1 MKNSAAVAKRKKSA
15 AALALSLAAT
25 LLLTSLL
32 AGCGKTEPAPVADT
46 PEPAAAT
53 EPTAA
58 PEPTATPEPS
68 EEPAASEEPSAEI
81 ERQDGERFEAVIVIE
96 GMEETVQY
104 EHVRNGNIG
113 FEMDYEY
120 ESLERQS
127 DAVCDRFIS
136 IYDDPEEPMNYLEV
150 SNSAEDAEFVAASI
164 RKSLEDDYDIIEETY
179 TLDRAGDCIRLDAS
193 GAKDGGGTPDI
204 LYTAYIIP
212 ADDGCRIAMAQYSF
226 ESAEGFGR
234 RFSYMVN
241 TLKVIAITEE
251 YEIPEDNGELPPG
264 WTGADFGELNGIDF
278 EVEPDEDDH
287 EWTGAD
293 FGELNGID
301 FEVEPDG
308 DDHEWTGADF
318 GEQNGN

>member
-1 MKNSAAVAKRKKSA
+1 
-15 AALALSLAAT
+15 
-25 LLLTSLL
+25 
-32 AGCGKTEPAPVADT
+32 
-46 PEPAAAT
+46 
-53 EPTAA
+53 
-58 PEPTATPEPS
+58 
-68 EEPAASEEPSAEI
+68 
-81 ERQDGERFEAVIVIE
+81 
-96 GMEETVQY
+96 MEETVQY
-104 EHVRNGNIG
+104 EHVRNAYIG

-164 RKSLEDDYDIIEETY
+164 KKSLEDDYDIIEETY

-193 GAKDGGGTPDI
+193 GAKDGGGTSDI

-212 ADDGCRIAMAQYSF
+212 ADDGCRIAMAHYSF

-234 RFSYMVN
+234 RITCMVN

-251 YEIPEDNGELPPG
+251 YEGPEDNGAT
-264 WTGADFGELNGIDF
+264 TGANSETPKEGDR
-278 EVEPDEDDH
+278 

-301 FEVEPDG
+301 FEVEPEE
-308 DDHEWTGADF
+308 DDREWTGADF
-318 GEQNGN
+318 GELNGIDFEVEPEG